1 MSKTM
6 RETVIAVS
14 LLFVAA
20 FLIFRYCTL
29 TEEVPLVLSKAIL
42 DGRVLY
48 KGKPVPHALV
58 IVQGADSVATGVADD
73 HGRYNVLYAPVGDV
87 RFGVNTVAGRGMMT
101 GAMMAGKIS
110 KTGDRPMFIDVPS
123 KYFDPVSSGL
133 IGRVDKKVGQNT
145 FDIKI
150 D

>member
-1 MSKTM
+1 MSKSVRDTA
-6 RETVIAVS
+6 VAVS

-20 FLIFRYCTL
+20 FLIFRYCTW
-29 TEEVPLVLSKAIL
+29 TEEVRLVLSDAIL

-58 IVQGADSVATGVADD
+58 IVQGADSVSTGVADE

-87 RFGVNTVAGRGMMT
+87 RFGVNTAAGRGMMT
-101 GAMMAGKIS
+101 GAMMAGKIGKS
-110 KTGDRPMFIDVPS
+110 GDKPAFIDIPS
-123 KYFDPVSSGL
+123 KYFDPTSSGL
-133 IGRVDKKVGQNT
+133 VGRVDKKVGQNT